1 MDQSW
6 RMPAWLAVVFAL
18 AGAGCANPIFYN
30 DARDK
35 QGQALGKAVSQVDL
49 VAVVSELDGKFI
61 ALRQLEADTLKA
73 RQATNRNLEIALVA
87 SAGAEGTET
96 LSARY
101 VRPLLD
107 RRLERLLGAVPD
119 AAEMDRVRAGL
130 AEDGEVDRQAQ
141 SKLRAFNAMSG
152 LNIDSCAAADRIAT
166 SNGDIQA
173 QALAGVSAGKQVP
186 SKLLFKDAHA
196 KCKATRTI
204 FTAPTETSL
213 LRTLIDQRDRDEM
226 VVEQYRKALQTQ
238 QERLASALRDY
249 EIEAKALQPK
259 ADDAGFRA
267 QLTAAADRLKDR
279 IDALRSAAQPGQ
291 LGAAFA
297 QAEAIE
303 RLDALSNVLGAL
315 ASGASDPAQLSASQ
329 LQAVALVRLIPSVA
343 DDANKLLQDAKRP
356 RLGPL
361 LLAKEQQRL
370 AVEGF
375 AAQLAL
381 LERKAAIRQK
391 QVDAARDEV
400 FALARARRA
409 LGPPAVGKG
418 ATVDLGKTID
428 EALVDPEQG
437 GRRRVALYESFALY
451 FDHAQTHRV
460 QQEML
465 DLEANG
471 ITDEIVIAQS
481 RSAAKMWQSLMSNM
495 ASILA
500 DYHSAGIKPADLAEF
515 VKGIGLFYIGYGAG
529 K

>member
-1 MDQSW
+1 MDQSR
-6 RMPAWLAVVFAL
+6 RMPAWLAVLFAL
-18 AGAGCANPIFYN
+18 AGAGCANPVFYN

-35 QGQALGKAVSQVDL
+35 QGQALGTAVSQVDL
-49 VAVVSELDGKFI
+49 VAVVNELDTKFI
-61 ALRQLEADTLKA
+61 ALRQLEADTLRA

-87 SAGAEGTET
+87 SAGAEGTGT

-101 VRPLLD
+101 VTPFID
-107 RRLERLLGAVPD
+107 RRLERLLGKVPSAD
-119 AAEMDRVRAGL
+119 EMDSILVGL
-130 AEDGEVDRQAQ
+130 AVNDELDRQAA
-141 SKLRAFNAMSG
+141 STIRNFNAMSG
-152 LNIDSCAAADRIAT
+152 LSLDGCVAADRIT
-166 SNGDIQA
+166 SDGDKLQP
-173 QALAGVSAGKQVP
+173 QALSTVPAGKHA
-186 SKLLFKDAHA
+186 SSIALFKQVLA
-196 KCKATRTI
+196 KCKRTDTI
-204 FTAPTETSL
+204 LTAQTKTSL
-213 LRTLIDQRDRDEM
+213 LSALIERRDRDEK
-226 VVEQYRKALQTQ
+226 VVEQYRKELQTQ
-238 QERLASALRDY
+238 QESLALALRAY
-249 EIEAKALQPK
+249 EAEVKALQPK

-267 QLTAAADRLKDR
+267 QLTAAADRLKAN

-375 AAQLAL
+375 GAQLAL
-381 LERKAAIRQK
+381 LERRAAIRQK

-418 ATVDLGKTID
+418 ATVDLAKTID

-481 RSAAKMWQSLMSNM
+481 RSAAQMWQSLMSNM